1 MSEGNRQKAGFL
13 NNPDIPAIETLL
25 ASFVDNSRVEKES
38 VSRMGREGE
47 VHHHIRLRW
56 QGPVDNVFV
65 GLGRHID
72 LQQFSIEKL
81 ARVVR
86 IEALAG

>member
-1 MSEGNRQKAGFL
+1 
-13 NNPDIPAIETLL
+13 
-25 ASFVDNSRVEKES
+25 
-38 VSRMGREGE
+38 MGREGE
-47 VHHHIRLRW
+47 VHHPIRLRW